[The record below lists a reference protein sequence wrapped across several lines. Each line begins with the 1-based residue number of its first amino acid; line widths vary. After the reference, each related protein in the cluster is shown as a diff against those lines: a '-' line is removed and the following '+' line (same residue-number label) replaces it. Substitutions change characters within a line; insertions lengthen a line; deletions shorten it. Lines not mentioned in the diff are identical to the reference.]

1 MKSYCE
7 WFFYPMVRFSM
18 EKRQKLIFILFF
30 PIMKI

>member
-7 WFFYPMVRFSM
+7 WFYPMVRFSM